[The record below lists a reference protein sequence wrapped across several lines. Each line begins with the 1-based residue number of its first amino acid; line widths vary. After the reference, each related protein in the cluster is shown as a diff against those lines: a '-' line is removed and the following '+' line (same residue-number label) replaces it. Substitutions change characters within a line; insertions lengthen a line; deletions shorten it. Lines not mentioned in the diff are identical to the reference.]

1 MICARSPIAELR
13 SVAPH
18 HAVSYISCRVVR
30 GVWAVSS
37 RLDELFA
44 RYPEHLSVVQLAEVL
59 GVKRTTAYKWLQ
71 SGVVPA
77 YKLGGAWVILRD
89 EVRDLLASGHNMP
102 PDTTQ
107 E

>member
-1 MICARSPIAELR
+1 
-13 SVAPH
+13 
-18 HAVSYISCRVVR
+18 
-30 GVWAVSS
+30 VSS
-37 RLDELFA
+37 RLDELFD
-44 RYPEHLSVVQLAEVL
+44 RYPEHLTVVQLAEVL

-71 SGVVPA
+71 TGVVPA

-89 EVRDLLASGHNMP
+89 EVRDLLASGRNMP